1 MVIVM
6 VMVMVMVMLDA
17 DRNVALK
24 HCSLCFVI
32 IMQYETSQMTISVN
46 IKFIFYSCN
55 CLLPRRTLQKMLAIP
70 INVVPKGSL
79 VATHPVGMGTGADLG
94 WFVIIIIIIVIIV
107 ILVIFIIILLDG
119 PPARRRRGGF

>member
-1 MVIVM
+1 
-6 VMVMVMVMLDA
+6 
-17 DRNVALK
+17 
-24 HCSLCFVI
+24 
-32 IMQYETSQMTISVN
+32 
-46 IKFIFYSCN
+46 
-55 CLLPRRTLQKMLAIP
+55 MLAIP

-107 ILVIFIIILLDG
+107 IITIIIIILLDG

>member
-1 MVIVM
+1 
-6 VMVMVMVMLDA
+6 
-17 DRNVALK
+17 
-24 HCSLCFVI
+24 
-32 IMQYETSQMTISVN
+32 MQYETSQMAISVN

-94 WFVIIIIIIVIIV
+94 WLVIIIVIIIIIH
-107 ILVIFIIILLDG
+107 LDG